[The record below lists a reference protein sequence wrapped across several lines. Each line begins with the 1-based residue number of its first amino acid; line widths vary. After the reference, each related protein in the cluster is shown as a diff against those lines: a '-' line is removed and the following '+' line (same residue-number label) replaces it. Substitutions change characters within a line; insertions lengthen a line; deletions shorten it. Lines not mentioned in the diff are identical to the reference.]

1 MGNIMNRNRFLKN
14 ISLFSA
20 SSLFF
25 KSKDLMAST
34 QLENTNSIKNSPS
47 FWNLFS
53 TDYRKNLRLW
63 KHNTE
68 KNPVIPAGTCD
79 WKKYWTANPAI
90 IEFNGQTLLYYRGN
104 GITATNPHRHDRLA
118 VAGIKKITATDIE
131 LVELTD
137 NYIVDV
143 GEKGSFD
150 SSDALDPAA
159 VVFND
164 KVYLYY
170 SAIGVGK
177 DSVGLA
183 ISNNGVKFEKYGKIC
198 TGRAPTVV
206 AANGKLYM
214 IYQNDKGEGYK
225 EFYLSESSDG
235 IYFTPTQ
242 KEPVFKGAMSG
253 WDKYISTPRIY
264 KEHDDFIMLYGG
276 SPDLNDQP
284 DYFGIARSKDLI
296 NWEKHPGNPVF
307 GIGAKGEEDGG
318 AIWFPA
324 LVDIKSHY
332 VILYEGSR
340 GRYAWELSS
349 QICMS
354 SIKK

>member
-1 MGNIMNRNRFLKN
+1 MNRNRFLKN
-14 ISLFSA
+14 LSLLSA
-20 SSLFF
+20 SPLLVNSGL
-25 KSKDLMAST
+25 ASVST
-34 QLENTNSIKNSPS
+34 AIATSEHKKQS
-47 FWNLFS
+47 FWDLFS
-53 TDYRKNLRLW
+53 TNYRNNLKLW
-63 KHNTE
+63 NHNTG
-68 KNPVIPAGTCD
+68 KNPVIPAGTRD

-104 GITATNPHRHDRLA
+104 GITSTNPDRHDRLA

-137 NYIVDV
+137 SYIVDV

-159 VVFND
+159 VVFNN

-183 ISNNGVKFEKYGKIC
+183 ISNDGVKFEKYGKVC

-214 IYQNDKGEGYK
+214 IYQNDQGEGYK
-225 EFYLSESSDG
+225 EFYLAESSDG
-235 IYFTPTQ
+235 INFTPTQ
-242 KEPVFKGAMSG
+242 EKPVFKGAESG
-253 WDKYISTPRIY
+253 WDKFIATPRIY
-264 KEHDDFIMLYGG
+264 KENDEFLMIYGG

-284 DYFGIARSKDLI
+284 DYFGIARSKDMI

-307 GIGAKGEEDGG
+307 GLGAKGEEDGG

-324 LVDIKSHY
+324 LVDIKTHY
-332 VILYEGSR
+332 VIFYEGSR

-354 SIKK
+354 SIRK

>member
-1 MGNIMNRNRFLKN
+1 M
-14 ISLFSA
+14 ISATPLI
-20 SSLFF
+20 F
-25 KSKDLMAST
+25 KSTDLIASAQKT
-34 QLENTNSIKNSPS
+34 EMISSKTSTS

-53 TDYRKNLRLW
+53 SDYRKNLRLW

-68 KNPVIPAGTCD
+68 RNPVIPAGTRE

-90 IEFNGQTLLYYRGN
+90 IEFKGETLLYYRGN
-104 GITATNPHRHDRLA
+104 GITPTNPHRHDRLA
-118 VAGIKKITATDIE
+118 VAGIKKITADNLE
-131 LVELTD
+131 LIDFTE

-143 GEKGSFD
+143 GPKGSFD
-150 SSDALDPAA
+150 SNDALDPSA
-159 VVFND
+159 VVFNN

-170 SAIGVGK
+170 SAIGAGK

-183 ISNNGVKFEKYGKIC
+183 ISDDGIKFEKYGKVC
-198 TGRAPTVV
+198 TGRAPSVV
-206 AANGKLYM
+206 AAKGKLFM
-214 IYQNDKGEGYK
+214 IYQNDQGEGYK
-225 EFYLSESSDG
+225 EFFLAESSDG
-235 IYFTPTQ
+235 IQFNPTTE
-242 KEPVFKGAMSG
+242 KPVFMGAENG
-253 WDKYISTPRIY
+253 WDKFIATPRIY
-264 KEHDDFIMLYGG
+264 KEHDEFIMIYGG

-296 NWEKHPGNPVF
+296 NWEKHPGNPIF
-307 GIGAKGEEDGG
+307 GLGAKGEEDGG

-332 VILYEGSR
+332 VIFYEGSR

-354 SIKK
+354 SIKKP

>member
-1 MGNIMNRNRFLKN
+1 MPMKRSSFLKKL
-14 ISLFSA
+14 SFLTATPLFINNNLLATPNALAVGNHARA
-20 SSLFF
+20 S
-25 KSKDLMAST
+25 
-34 QLENTNSIKNSPS
+34 S

-53 TDYRKNLRLW
+53 NNYQSNLRLW
-63 KHNTE
+63 KHNTAN
-68 KNPVIPAGTCD
+68 NPVIPAGTKL

-90 IEFNGQTLLYYRGN
+90 ISFQEQTLVYYRGN
-104 GITATNPHRHDRLA
+104 GITPTNPDRHDRLA
-118 VAGIKKITATDIE
+118 VAGIKKISADHIE
-131 LVELTD
+131 LRELTD

-150 SSDALDPAA
+150 SNDVLDPAA

-164 KVYLYY
+164 KVFLYY
-170 SAIGVGK
+170 SAIGAGK

-183 ISNNGVKFEKYGKIC
+183 ISNDGIHFEKYGKVF
-198 TGRAPTVV
+198 TGRAPSV
-206 AANGKLYM
+206 AISDGKIYM
-214 IYQNDKGEGYK
+214 IYQNDSGEGYK
-225 EFYLSESSDG
+225 GFYLSMSTDG
-235 IYFTPTQ
+235 IHF
-242 KEPVFKGAMSG
+242 EPINEAPVLSGAATG
-253 WDKYISTPRIY
+253 WDKYVATARIY
-264 KEHDDFIMLYGG
+264 KEHDEFLMIYGG

-284 DYFGIARSKDLI
+284 DYFGIAKSKDLI
-296 NWEKHPGNPVF
+296 TWEKHPGNPIF

-324 LVDIKSHY
+324 LIDINSHY
-332 VILYEGSR
+332 VMLYEGSR